1 MTNPDLTL
9 KELHFIQRMICKVEA
24 LDMTDLA
31 ATKELREI
39 EFAVGAL
46 MSLVRER
53 EVWKILLENEPDGA
67 LH

>member
-1 MTNPDLTL
+1 MVNPDRTL
-9 KELHFIQRMICKVEA
+9 KELHFVQRMICKVEA

-39 EFAVGAL
+39 EFAVNAL
-46 MSLVRER
+46 MALVRER
-53 EVWKILLENEPDGA
+53 EVWKILLEHEPDGP

>member
-1 MTNPDLTL
+1 MVNPDLTA

-24 LDMTDLA
+24 LDITDLA

-39 EFAVGAL
+39 EFAVNAL
-46 MSLVRER
+46 MALVHER
-53 EVWKILLENEPDGA
+53 EVWKLLLEYEPEGP

>member
-1 MTNPDLTL
+1 MTNPDLTA
-9 KELHFIQRMICKVEA
+9 KELHFIQRMICKVKA

-39 EFAVGAL
+39 EFAADAL
-46 MSLVRER
+46 MALVRER
-53 EVWKILLENEPDGA
+53 EVWKILLEHEPEGP

>member
-39 EFAVGAL
+39 EFAADAL
-46 MSLVRER
+46 MALVQER
-53 EVWKILLENEPDGA
+53 EVWKMLLEHEPEGP

>member
-1 MTNPDLTL
+1 MANPDLTL

-46 MSLVRER
+46 MALVRER
-53 EVWKILLENEPDGA
+53 EVWKILLENEPDGP